1 MKHLK
6 GFDGR
11 SERQRGL
18 SLVELIIA
26 LALGVVLTLGVTQIF
41 LGSNQTYRLTDG
53 LAVLQENARFAIGSL
68 QHEGRMAG
76 HYGCLIGSPV
86 NNLNTLSPAY
96 SENVY
101 DVGSVSAMGWEA
113 TDTGLGDAFTIS
125 SLIPAGSAWTNG
137 TGDSLPSDIDG
148 NIVPGTDVLVINSG
162 ERVNT
167 KLTNSPNNG
176 ESLNTVGASD
186 VKSGR
191 IVLVVA
197 GDCSG
202 ADLFQNTDEGDTAL
216 TKDEG
221 IGAPGNISNS
231 SDNFSNTYDKNAT
244 VYEYV
249 STAYYIDKIGD
260 SEPALFRN
268 RLDAGDPFGPVELV
282 SGVESMQVLYGVA
295 SGGGASADSYVPAS
309 DVTNW
314 GNVVSIRVALL
325 FRSNDNIADEAAGN
339 TYNLIGT
346 QITTQSDRRARLVG
360 LSTISIRNRLE

>member
-1 MKHLK
+1 MKHSK
-6 GFDGR
+6 GFG
-11 SERQRGL
+11 SCMEMQRGL

-53 LAVLQENARFAIGSL
+53 LAILQENARFAIGSL
-68 QHEGRMAG
+68 QYEGRMAG

-86 NNLNTLSPAY
+86 NNLDTGSSAY

-113 TDTGLGDAFTIS
+113 TDTGLGDAFTITS
-125 SLIPAGSAWTNG
+125 FTPAGSGWTNG
-137 TGDSLPSDIDG
+137 TSDSLPTDIASD
-148 NIVPGTDVLVINSG
+148 IVPGTDVLVINSG
-162 ERVNT
+162 ERANT
-167 KLTNSPNNG
+167 TLTNSPNSG
-176 ESLNTVGASD
+176 ASLNTSGPSNIEA
-186 VKSGR
+186 GR

-202 ADLFQNTDEGDTAL
+202 ADLFQKTNNANDTAL
-216 TKDEG
+216 TK
-221 IGAPGNISNS
+221 GASGSPGNISPSNA
-231 SDNFSNTYDKNAT
+231 FGNTYDNNAT

-249 STAYYIDKIGD
+249 STAYYIGEGSDGA
-260 SEPALFRN
+260 PALFRD
-268 RLDAGDPFGPVELV
+268 RLDGGDPFGAVELV
-282 SGVESMQVLYGVA
+282 SEVESMQVLYGVA

-309 DVTNW
+309 SVTNW